1 LRTCFC
7 CLTVLKYLCG
17 LLQAQQAR
25 TEKLANMDSRESYA
39 EEWAQ
44 ADRDGSGK
52 LNFHEISKLLN
63 KLNLGLKDSD
73 LKQRIREIDTDGNK
87 ELDFKEFSNF
97 LDTLNV
103 RLEFKTLFNQYA
115 KGKQYFAP
123 EDLLSFLQ
131 EQQFEKAATLATA
144 QQIIGTYEQNNS
156 QLTFVGFSKYMTSP
170 ENSVYNIQHTSRVY
184 QAMNFPLSHYY
195 IAASHNTYA
204 EKHQLVGTASVDAYI
219 HALKKGCK
227 CLELDVWDGEHGY
240 PIITHGHTLLSK
252 LKFSDVIETI
262 RDYAFCV
269 SPYPVILS
277 FENHCSEGM
286 QIQMA
291 GILTD
296 ILGKAGML
304 ANHLFDKVFPLPS
317 PDQLRN
323 KVLIK
328 NKVLVPANEKVV
340 VVVDKKKK
348 KNEIVVALD
357 LSNLVHFSACK
368 FPVLPH
374 DHKNK
379 VYEVYSISEQKIES
393 NAKKEFDNIVALT
406 NHQVI
411 KVYPKGTRFGSSNY
425 SPTQGWAVGSQMVCL
440 NYQTNDEP
448 MWLNTAKFLDNGGCG
463 YVLKPKALI
472 TCDQN
477 VARKTLTVTLI
488 SGWRLPKATG
498 TSHGSIINPYVRI
511 KICGHPDDFQKFK
524 SRVVRMDG
532 FNPYWNEAISFEL
545 TRPELAQIIFE
556 VYESDSTGKDDFL
569 GYSSVPIPSIKP
581 GYRTASL
588 YDSKS
593 NPLTEASL
601 FVRMIFA

>member
-1 LRTCFC
+1 
-7 CLTVLKYLCG
+7 
-17 LLQAQQAR
+17 
-25 TEKLANMDSRESYA
+25 MDSRESYA
-39 EEWAQ
+39 EEWAR

-52 LNFHEISKLLN
+52 LNFSEISKLLN

-73 LKQRIREIDTDGNK
+73 LKQRIKEIDSDANK

-115 KGKQYFAP
+115 KGKQFLSP
-123 EDLLSFLQ
+123 QDLWAFLR
-131 EQQFEKAATLATA
+131 EQQFETTLTLEAVQA
-144 QQIIGTYEQNNS
+144 IIGTYEQNNS

-170 ENSVYNIQHTSRVY
+170 ENSVYNFQHTARIY
-184 QAMNFPLSHYY
+184 QPMSYPLSNYY

-204 EKHQLVGTASVDAYI
+204 ERHQLVGTASVDAYI

-240 PIITHGHTLLSK
+240 PIITHGHTLLTK
-252 LKFSDVIETI
+252 LKFSDVIEAI

-291 GILTD
+291 SILTD

-304 ANHLFDKVFPLPS
+304 ANHLFGKVFPLPS
-317 PDQLRN
+317 PDQLKN

-328 NKVLVPANEKVV
+328 NKVLSAPSETVV
-340 VVVDKKKK
+340 VVEKK
-348 KNEIVVALD
+348 KNNKEIAVALE
-357 LSNLVHFSACK
+357 LSNLVHLSACK
-368 FPVLPH
+368 FPTILPH

-379 VYEVYSISEQKIES
+379 VFEVYSISEHKVES
-393 NAKKEFDNIVALT
+393 NAKKEFDNLVALT
-406 NHQVI
+406 NNQVI

-425 SPTQGWAVGSQMVCL
+425 SPTQGWAVGCQLVCL

-448 MWLNTAKFLDNGGCG
+448 MWLNTGKFMDNGGCG
-463 YVLKPKALI
+463 YVLKPNTLLARE
-472 TCDQN
+472 QN
-477 VARKTLTVTLI
+477 VARKTLTVNLI
-488 SGWRLPKATG
+488 SGWRLPKETG
-498 TSHGSIINPYVRI
+498 TTHGAIINPYVRI
-511 KICGHPDDFQKFK
+511 KVFGHPDDFQKFK
-524 SRVVRMDG
+524 SRVIRLDG
-532 FNPYWNEAISFEL
+532 FNPYWNETVSFGL
-545 TRPELAQIIFE
+545 SRPELAQIIFE

-569 GYSSVPIPSIKP
+569 GYSSIPVASIKP
-581 GYRTASL
+581 GYRNAAL

-593 NPLTEASL
+593 NPLLEASL
-601 FVRMIFA
+601 FVRMVFA